1 MVATHV
7 LISLCVA
14 AGLTAAAP
22 QLDLP
27 GVQRTVTTTTV
38 DTADG
43 VNEEALVTSVVTA
56 LEPSIAVAVA
66 NALLALRTSSTTTTL
81 LSGSGQIA
89 GGGSASGFSSTSSS
103 SSSSS
108 AAKSSSSSLSAA
120 AAEKAAFEKEFAARG
135 EFVEPTTR
143 PEYNFEFKVADSDE
157 QTYITQQEARDGDE
171 LTGSYSYVDPTGA
184 LITVNYQAGPDG
196 FSQTSSTQEG
206 FVQIVPKPPKLQ
218 ASSASSASSSS
229 SSSSGSKFSSAASNN
244 NAAASGAAG
253 FGSQASFS
261 SQAANS
267 ATASLDQSALI
278 AQILAAL
285 QPQISASV
293 NAALSSSQ
301 QRVQSVV
308 SVPVAAAA
316 APVAARPVP
325 QAARPVSGGGNLA
338 SLFGD
343 GYAVRIATPEFKI
356 EY

>member
-27 GVQRTVTTTTV
+27 GVQR
-38 DTADG
+38 A
-43 VNEEALVTSVVTA
+43 VNQEALVSDVVTA
-56 LEPSIAVAVA
+56 LEPSIAAAVA
-66 NALLALRTSSTTTTL
+66 NALRSLQTTTSIKATSSQQKAAVGGT
-81 LSGSGQIA
+81 A
-89 GGGSASGFSSTSSS
+89 GKFAGPTAD
-103 SSSSS
+103 
-108 AAKSSSSSLSAA
+108 
-120 AAEKAAFEKEFAARG
+120 AAE
-135 EFVEPTTR
+135 PTAR
-143 PEYNFEFKVADSDE
+143 PEYNFEFKVADNED